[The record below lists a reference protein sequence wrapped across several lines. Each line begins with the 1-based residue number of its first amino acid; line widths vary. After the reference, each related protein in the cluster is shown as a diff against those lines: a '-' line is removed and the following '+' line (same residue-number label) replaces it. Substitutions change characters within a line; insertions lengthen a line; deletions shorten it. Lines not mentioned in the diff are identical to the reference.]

1 MKRIFATL
9 LSLLVVS
16 ITLNGLMAQEAE
28 SPREVRVMMKKNVN
42 GVETNIDTTI
52 TLQTGQTVQGVIEE
66 MGLDVNMG
74 HHNGDGPHI
83 MKMRID
89 GGEGENVFIHSAEDS
104 DSEVDVNVERNEDGT
119 MKVTVTRDGEV
130 QTIDVKGENS
140 WTTDDGTII
149 KVKSTEGASFIGEE
163 GEQIKIIRLGDDDL
177 EHNVE
182 VEVVGEG
189 DERMVIINR
198 DGVIQEI
205 DLGAEGVWTDDES
218 GTNVNVFRF
227 NTEDGEEVEHV
238 EIDKRIIMIQDEDLS
253 EEDRA
258 KLEEALKLGDHEDML
273 ENIKIIVGDDA
284 KVINS
289 SEIHMVRIEIK
300 MEEPGEEEMNMLRN
314 SGASDLNN
322 SLQLDELSFYPNPN
336 NGQFSLNFQAAEEGS
351 LSVIVRD
358 LQGRTVYQE
367 DASEFN
373 GVYQNDINI
382 SGESAGVYFLTINVN
397 GRSTTKKLVME

>member
-9 LSLLVVS
+9 LSLLIVS
-16 ITLNGLMAQEAE
+16 ITLNGLMAQETE
-28 SPREVRVMMKKNVN
+28 SPREVRIMMKKNVN
-42 GVETNIDTTI
+42 GVETTVDTAI
-52 TLQTGQTVQGVIEE
+52 TLLPGQSAHEAIQ
-66 MGLDVNMG
+66 GLDIDMN
-74 HHNGDGPHI
+74 HHDGDGPHI

-89 GGEGENVFIHSAEDS
+89 GGEGQNVFIHSDENS
-104 DSEVDVNVERNEDGT
+104 DSEVDVNVEQNEDGS
-119 MKVTVTRDGEV
+119 MKITVIRDGET
-130 QTIDVKGENS
+130 QTIDMKGPHS
-140 WTTDDGTII
+140 WSTDEGTVINI
-149 KVKSTEGASFIGEE
+149 ESAEGASFIGED
-163 GEQIKIIRLGDDDL
+163 GQIKVFRLGDTEIDHKVD
-177 EHNVE
+177 

-189 DERMVIINR
+189 DERRVIINR

-227 NTEDGEEVEHV
+227 KNEDGEEVEQV
-238 EIDKRIIMIQDEDLS
+238 EMSKRIIMIQDEDLS

-258 KLEEALKLGDHEDML
+258 KLEEALKLGDHEEML
-273 ENIKIIVGDDA
+273 ENIKIIVGEDA
-284 KVINS
+284 KMINS

-300 MEEPGEEEMNMLRN
+300 MEEPVEEEMNMLRN

-322 SLQLDELSFYPNPN
+322 SLQLDELSFYPNPS
-336 NGQFSLNFQAAEEGS
+336 NGQFSLNFQAPEEGT

-358 LQGRTVYQE
+358 LQGRTVYE
-367 DASEFN
+367 EEATEFN
-373 GVYQNDINI
+373 GIYQNDINI